1 MRLILTT
8 LFTLFSLT
16 TCPAP
21 AQAEFTQAD
30 RERMIQLFTKVEE
43 MDKRFDQL
51 DKRIDDLRTDTNN
64 RFEQVDKRID
74 ELRRDMNN
82 RFEQV
87 DKRFEQVDK
96 RFEQV
101 DKRFVELRDDMN
113 ARFVQVNSQFA
124 QVNNQFE
131 TITNLMTA
139 IIAAFVAIVLMTV
152 GFALWD
158 RRSMLRQM
166 EKEVVKV
173 QKAASEKVEQQIQEV
188 STKVENLEKQ
198 VTQVADA
205 DTAKRR
211 RIQDVLAEMGGKGG
225 EDARLAS
232 VLRGLL

>member
-87 DKRFEQVDK
+87 DKRFEEVHK
-96 RFEQV
+96 RFEQLTSFLWMLV
-101 DKRFVELRDDMN
+101 GIFTTLV
-113 ARFVQVNSQFA
+113 
-124 QVNNQFE
+124 
-131 TITNLMTA
+131 
-139 IIAAFVAIVLMTV
+139 VAVI
-152 GFALWD
+152 GFAWWD
-158 RRSMLRQM
+158 RRTTIRQAREETIEALGQRGIDIRLVQALRDFAEEEPRM
-166 EKEVVKV
+166 A
-173 QKAASEKVEQQIQEV
+173 KAMRAC
-188 STKVENLEKQ
+188 
-198 VTQVADA
+198 
-205 DTAKRR
+205 
-211 RIQDVLAEMGGKGG
+211 
-225 EDARLAS
+225 
-232 VLRGLL
+232 GLL

>member
-1 MRLILTT
+1 MQMRRRKWAFGLMG
-8 LFTLFSLT
+8 LFLVGCITVLST
-16 TCPAP
+16 E
-21 AQAEFTQAD
+21 AQATGFTNED
-30 RERMIQLFTKVEE
+30 RERLIRLETTLEMFMKQFTQRLE
-43 MDKRFDQL
+43 
-51 DKRIDDLRTDTNN
+51 DLRAEMNQ
-64 RFEQVDKRID
+64 RFEQVDKR
-74 ELRRDMNN
+74 
-82 RFEQV
+82 FEQG